1 MIIGATIY
9 YFAQNSKKDNLK
21 KNQLTPIN
29 KPSEAVNRSLSFS
42 SNRSID
48 DQEESLITI
57 TISSGRT
64 EQLSSNKVPGRWIQP
79 GEIIKIKHFETKSGL
94 FYFGGKLTAYQDNSY
109 YNRTETEASLVDDS
123 LPIINKDQFF
133 TDDSLDYWPKYIEL
147 SPAARGAYL
156 SWLCSDR
163 NHPETPIGYVFIY
176 FYGLERRI
184 LVDGTQ
190 GRIDDS
196 EYVFI
201 FNELKR
207 LRQLFNEN
215 YAFHNY
221 ASKLIDLMAYLKP
234 NIIQLDYAEFSTKHD
249 SILFK
254 YELAKQVHEGNP
266 ISPELALLWIN
277 HTDEYNLR
285 TPARRC
291 LEEFKTLFKNKY
303 LEVTNGSGM
312 IVKANKTR
320 LRLDY
325 YPASSTL
332 RGFQLDPL
340 DLPDPSILK
349 APIKKLAMIAD
360 QCTYELEQYS
370 RYLGRKDSSKEN
382 LEALLLLPKSLLS
395 VQNPALLD
403 NLQSW
408 ADNQIEQ
415 NQGLISFKDLWAFTG
430 KNLPEKINKKEIDLL
445 DNLLKISN
453 LYYVPHIKIHKIK
466 PNIDSYLVIS
476 HSGVDPR
483 NENSISSNFSKL
495 LLFIRLAVLTAQA
508 DTVLNEK
515 ERNLVNDL
523 IDQDEKLSE
532 NEKIS
537 LQSFFLWCMNAP
549 NNTAGLKQQIETM
562 NDSNKSHFRKILI
575 QIALADGKIESA
587 EIKQLEKIYTML
599 GLDKSLIPSDLHQ
612 YRTQKNIN
620 KTSSIV
626 TSLKPSFTLDSQILA
641 QHEAETK
648 EVQSLLDSIFS
659 EDSIENEKPEVLVQ
673 EQVIENGLDSQHSE
687 LFEMLIQKEKW
698 LRDDIKE
705 ICAKLNLMVEGAIET
720 INDWA
725 YDLVDAPVLEDDG
738 DIYIDQDIVDEL
750 KGE

>member
-1 MIIGATIY
+1 MLRLFFIY
-9 YFAQNSKKDNLK
+9 FLC
-21 KNQLTPIN
+21 
-29 KPSEAVNRSLSFS
+29 
-42 SNRSID
+42 
-48 DQEESLITI
+48 
-57 TISSGRT
+57 RT
-64 EQLSSNKVPGRWIQP
+64 QVS
-79 GEIIKIKHFETKSGL
+79 
-94 FYFGGKLTAYQDNSY
+94 SY

-190 GRIDDS
+190 GKVDDS
-196 EYVFI
+196 EYIFI

-207 LRQLFNEN
+207 LRQVFNEN

-221 ASKLIDLMAYLKP
+221 ASKLIDLMAYLNP

-254 YELAKQVHEGNP
+254 YHLAKQVHEGNP
-266 ISPELALLWIN
+266 ISPELALFWIN

-285 TPARRC
+285 TPAKRC
-291 LEEFKTLFKNKY
+291 SEEFKTLFKNKY

-360 QCTYELEQYS
+360 QCTDELEQYS
-370 RYLGRKDSSKEN
+370 RYLGRKDSSKED

-395 VQNPALLD
+395 IQNPALLD
-403 NLQSW
+403 NLKNW
-408 ADNQIEQ
+408 ADTQIEQ
-415 NQGLISFKDLWAFTG
+415 NQGLISFKDLWTFTA
-430 KNLPEKINKKEIDLL
+430 KTLPEKVNKKELDLL
-445 DNLLKISN
+445 DNFLKISN
-453 LYYVPHIKIHKIK
+453 LYYAPHLKIHKIK

-495 LLFIRLAVLTAQA
+495 LLFIRLAVLIAQA
-508 DTVLNEK
+508 DTVLHEK
-515 ERNLVNDL
+515 ERNLVNEL
-523 IDQDEKLSE
+523 IDQDEKLYE

-537 LQSFFLWCMNAP
+537 LQSFFLWCMNSP

-599 GLDKSLIPSDLHQ
+599 DLDKSLIPSDLHQ
-612 YRTQKNIN
+612 YGTQKNIN
-620 KTSSIV
+620 KTSNIV
-626 TSLKPSFTLDSQILA
+626 TSLKPSFTLDYQVLA
-641 QHEAETK
+641 QHESETK

-659 EDSIENEKPEVLVQ
+659 GDSIEDEKPEVLVQ
-673 EQVIENGLDSQHSE
+673 EQVLQNGLDSQHSE

-738 DIYIDQDIVDEL
+738 DIYIDQDVVAEL